1 MQITSLR
8 ASDGTP
14 LRKTLTKT
22 PEGLALSPYPMV
34 KNFDSTSHE
43 INNLSEL
50 LAQIQEIS
58 AQGACLLKG
67 NIDSPLQNESRRGA
81 HSPLEPSA
89 WILLDLDGI
98 SGVPSSD
105 YLMARISETIP
116 AIMQTSYIYQP
127 SSKAGTNGN
136 EVSAHIFMLLKAPVS
151 PAVLKTWLT
160 YTNLSLD
167 LLANQITLS
176 ADGHSLK
183 YPLDITTC
191 QNDKLIYVAS
201 PQFINMEDPIDPAD
215 RFRLIERAS
224 DTLEF
229 KFDVS
234 PAVVQ
239 SMKQEK
245 VKELRATL
253 GLPNRKAKITTVL
266 GKQVIANPATAVVS
280 EIKDQGEFIRLNI
293 NGGDSWAYWH
303 PRGNWE
309 IIYSFKDPDVGILAK
324 EFVPEYYA
332 HCNSILNGETSGS
345 ESGVLP
351 GAVEVNDIQYFA
363 FLDVPTDTY
372 YRGTI
377 DTNTGIMSL
386 DRTATRQKVVEFFI
400 QNELV
405 PPEVFLEY
413 RMEFRPTEDFRF
425 DPVRR
430 IINSYA
436 PSPLIAAAKD
446 LKLTTMPPTFNRLV
460 SHVLAYDPEAI
471 EHFIQ
476 WLAYIVQKK
485 TTPRTA
491 WVLHGTMGTGKG
503 VLFNQVIAPIIGH
516 QYTGMRTLN
525 AFNNKFTR
533 FEPTH
538 LVELVDEVDVEEL
551 GKAFDSPGI
560 SASLKTLITEPTIP
574 YEAKGQMPRTMA
586 NHTAYI
592 FTSNQPVPLPIQAND
607 RRFNVANRQEH
618 PLPFEAEDFIV
629 LEQELPQIAAY
640 LLQID
645 LDEKKITKPLNNFAK
660 KLLISQ
666 YQSSLHEVAYQF
678 GNGNLNFF
686 LLELPEIEPTRLDE
700 KDALNRYIEVL
711 DFIINNEER
720 HKILRDQAFALFNF
734 LDKRTPQANR
744 FTSMLKKQGIEMKA
758 INIHGSTKR
767 GCYIDWVI
775 TDEDLDL
782 WQDYVSR
789 TRTSNVTPIIRTNNE

>member
-14 LRKTLTKT
+14 LRKTLTKSV
-22 PEGLALSPYPMV
+22 EGIEVTPYPMV
-34 KNFDSTSHE
+34 KNFDSQYHE
-43 INNLSEL
+43 VNTLSEFL
-50 LAQIQEIS
+50 SQIQEIS
-58 AQGACLLKG
+58 GQGACLLKG
-67 NIDSPLQNESRRGA
+67 NVHTPLTQQSRKGA
-81 HSPLEPSA
+81 HTPLEPSS

-98 SGVPSSD
+98 SGVPSPD
-105 YLMARISETIP
+105 YLMARISETMP
-116 AIMQTSYIYQP
+116 SVMQTSYIYQP

-136 EVSAHIFMLLKAPVS
+136 EISAHIFMMLKSPVS

-160 YTNLSLD
+160 YTNLNLD
-167 LLANQITLS
+167 ILSNQIELS

-201 PQFINMEDPIDPAD
+201 PQFIGMEDPIDPND

-224 DTLEF
+224 DRLNFEF
-229 KFDVS
+229 NVS

-239 SMKQEK
+239 SMKQDK
-245 VKELRATL
+245 IKHLRNAL
-253 GLPNRKAKITTVL
+253 GLSNRKAKITSVL

-280 EIKDQGEFIRLNI
+280 EVKDQGDFIRLNI

-309 IIYSFKDPDVGILAK
+309 IIYSFKDPEIGILAK

-332 HCNSILNGETSGS
+332 YCNAILNGEVQTNADNPSI
-345 ESGVLP
+345 LP
-351 GAVEVNDIQYFA
+351 GAVEVDGTQYFA
-363 FLDVPTDTY
+363 FLDVPTDAY
-372 YRGTI
+372 YRGKI
-377 DTNTGIMSL
+377 NTTTGEMML
-386 DRTATRQKVVEFFI
+386 DRTTTKQKVIDFFI
-400 QNELV
+400 SNELV
-405 PPEVFLEY
+405 PPEVILEY

-430 IINSYA
+430 VINSYA
-436 PSPLIAAAKD
+436 PSHLIANAVACD
-446 LKLTTMPPTFNRLV
+446 NMPHTFERLV
-460 SHVLAYDPEAI
+460 SHVLAYDDEAI
-471 EHFIQ
+471 DHFIQ

-560 SASLKTLITEPTIP
+560 SASLKMLITEPSIP
-574 YEAKGQMPRTMA
+574 YEAKGQMPRQMT

-607 RRFNVANRQEH
+607 RRFNVANRQEE
-618 PLPFEAEDFIV
+618 PLTFESDDFIK
-629 LEQELPQIAAY
+629 LTEELPHIAGY
-640 LLQID
+640 LLNVKV
-645 LDEKKITKPLNNFAK
+645 DEKKAIKPLNNFAK

-666 YQSSLHEVAYQF
+666 YQSSLHEVAYKF
-678 GNGNLNFF
+678 ANGDLKFF
-686 LLELPEIEPTRLDE
+686 LLELPSIEPTRLDE

-711 DFIINNEER
+711 DYIINDDNR
-720 HKILRDQAFALFNF
+720 NKLSRDQAFFLFKF
-734 LDKRTPQANR
+734 LDKRTPEANR
-744 FTSMLKKQGIEMKA
+744 FTSMLKKQGVDVKPIG
-758 INIHGSTKR
+758 INGLVQR
-767 GCYIDWVI
+767 GCQVNWII
-775 TDEDLDL
+775 TDEDRIF
-782 WQDYVSR
+782 WQEYVSR
-789 TRTSNVTPIIRTNNE
+789 NAPTNVIKIREI